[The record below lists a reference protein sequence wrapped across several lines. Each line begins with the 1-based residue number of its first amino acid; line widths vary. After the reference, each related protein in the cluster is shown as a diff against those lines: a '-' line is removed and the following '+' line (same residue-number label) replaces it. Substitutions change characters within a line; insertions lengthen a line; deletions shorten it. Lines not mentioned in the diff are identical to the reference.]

1 MSRVGKL
8 IAAMTLAEKL
18 GQMTMTA
25 SSYAVT
31 GPVIAGDSTRS
42 IRDGTLGNL
51 LNMVGADHCH
61 EMQRLAVEGS
71 RLGIP
76 LLIGLDIIHGHR
88 TLFPVPLAE
97 VASFDPKAWA
107 QTAREAALEGAAD
120 GLAMTFA
127 PMLDVSR
134 DPRWGRGVEGPGENS
149 WLGTRLAEAK
159 VRGFQG
165 DDLSSAESLAA
176 CAKHFCAYGPV
187 TAGREY
193 AAVDISERTVHEVHL
208 PPFAA
213 AIDAGVATIM
223 PSFTDLA
230 GIPMTVHVG
239 LLRGWLREKHG
250 FDGVI
255 VSDYNAIGE
264 LINHGVAADLVE
276 AATLSLKAGVDI
288 DMMSDA
294 YRRGLPTALERG
306 WVTMEEIDAAVHRV
320 LTLKERLG
328 LFDDPYR
335 RGAKPETP
343 AALANRRRV
352 ARDVSARSIVMLK
365 NDGDTL
371 PLGQVG
377 TIAVIGPLANAP
389 AEMGGAWGAAQDVR
403 SHVAVLAGL
412 RNALHGTE
420 ILHEAGVD
428 IQSDTTTGIP
438 AAVALCERAD
448 AIVLCIGE
456 AANMSGEAASRAQL
470 DLPGQQRV
478 FAEAV
483 LARARELGKRVVVVL
498 FSGRPL
504 VLPWLFEKADAV
516 LAAWF
521 LGSEAGNAIADVL
534 TGRVS
539 PTGRTPMAWPAAVGQ
554 VPVFFGQRPSGRP
567 FNPKDHYTS
576 RYLDIPNEP
585 LFPFGHGLTYGR
597 FVLSNLRVTPDQVSE
612 RDTLEVRVDVTN
624 EGARRAE
631 ETVFLFT
638 HDKVAS
644 VTRPLLELKGFG
656 KIALE
661 PGASGTVALQLR
673 AAELRFLGLDMKPVF
688 EAGEVEVLVG
698 PCADRAKLLM
708 TGVKLER

>member
-1 MSRVGKL
+1 VSRVEAL
-8 IAAMTLAEKL
+8 LAAMTLAEKL

-25 SSYAVT
+25 SGYAVT
-31 GPVIAGDSTRS
+31 GPIIAGDSTDS

-97 VASFDPKAWA
+97 VAAFDPKAWT

-127 PMLDVSR
+127 PMLDLSR
-134 DPRWGRGVEGPGENS
+134 DPRWGRGVEGPGEDS
-149 WLGTRLAEAK
+149 WLGALLAEAK

-165 DDLSSAESLAA
+165 DDLCSAGSLAA

-193 AAVDISERTVHEVHL
+193 AAVDISERTLHDVHL
-208 PPFAA
+208 PPFVA
-213 AIDAGVATIM
+213 AIDAGVATVM

-230 GIPMTVHVG
+230 GIPMTAHVG
-239 LLRGWLREKHG
+239 LLRGWLRKKHG

-255 VSDYNAIGE
+255 VSDYNAIAE
-264 LINHGVAADLVE
+264 LIHHGVASDLVE
-276 AATLSLKAGVDI
+276 AATLALKAGVDI
-288 DMMSDA
+288 DMMADA

-306 WVTMEEIDAAVHRV
+306 LVTMEEIDAAVRRV

-352 ARDVSARSIVMLK
+352 ARDVATRSIVMLK
-365 NDGDTL
+365 NEGETL
-371 PLGQVG
+371 PLARVR
-377 TIAVIGPLANAP
+377 TVALIGPLANAA
-389 AEMGGAWGAAQDVR
+389 AEMGGPWGAAQDAQ
-403 SHVAVLAGL
+403 SHVGVLAGV
-412 RNALHGTE
+412 RSALEGTE

-428 IQSDTTTGIP
+428 IESDATTGIP
-438 AAVALCERAD
+438 AAVGLCDRAD
-448 AIVLCIGE
+448 VIVLCVGE
-456 AANMSGEAASRAQL
+456 AANMSGEAASRALL

-478 FAEAV
+478 LAEAV
-483 LARARELGKRVVVVL
+483 LTRAHAVGKRVVVVL

-504 VLPWLFEKADAV
+504 VLPWMFEKADAV

-539 PTGRTPMAWPAAVGQ
+539 PSGRTPMAWPRAVGQ
-554 VPVFFGQRPSGRP
+554 IPVFFGERPSGRP
-567 FNPKDHYTS
+567 ANPKDHYTS
-576 RYLDIPNEP
+576 KYLDIPNDP

-597 FVLSNLRVTPDQVSE
+597 FTLSSLRVIPARVSE
-612 RDTLEVRVDVTN
+612 RDTIEVHVDVTN
-624 EGARRAE
+624 EGPRRAE
-631 ETVFLFT
+631 ETVFLFA
-638 HDKVAS
+638 HDKFAS

-656 KIALE
+656 KITLD
-661 PGASGTVALQLR
+661 PGASGTIALRLP
-673 AAELRFLGLDMKPVF
+673 ATELRFLGLDLTPVF
-688 EAGEVEVLVG
+688 EPGEVEILAG
-698 PCADRAKLLM
+698 PCADRTKLL
-708 TGVKLER
+708 TTSVQLEG

>member
-1 MSRVGKL
+1 MSRVERL
-8 IAAMTLAEKL
+8 ISAMTLAEKL

-25 SSYAVT
+25 SGYAVT
-31 GPVIAGDSTRS
+31 GPVIAGDSTDS

-61 EMQRLAVEGS
+61 EMQKLAVEGS

-97 VASFDPKAWA
+97 AASFDPGAWT

-134 DPRWGRGVEGPGENS
+134 DPRWGRGVEGSGEDS
-149 WLGTRLAEAK
+149 WLGARMAEAK

-165 DDLSSAESLAA
+165 DDLSAAGSLAA

-193 AAVDISERTVHEVHL
+193 AAVDISERTLHEVHL

-213 AIDAGVATIM
+213 AINAGVATFM

-255 VSDYNAIGE
+255 VSDYNAIAE
-264 LINHGVAADLVE
+264 LINHGVASDLIE
-276 AATLSLKAGVDI
+276 AATLALKAGVDI

-306 WVTMEEIDAAVHRV
+306 WVTMEEIDAAVRRV

-335 RGAKPETP
+335 RGAKPEAP
-343 AALANRRRV
+343 ATLANRRRV

-365 NDGDTL
+365 NERETL
-371 PLGQVG
+371 PLGALR

-389 AEMGGAWGAAQDVR
+389 AEMGGPWGAAQDVE
-403 SHVAVLAGL
+403 SHVGVLAGL
-412 RNALHGTE
+412 HNALDNTE

-428 IQSDTTTGIP
+428 IQSDATAAIP
-438 AAVALCERAD
+438 AAVGLCEKAD
-448 AIVLCIGE
+448 VIVLCVGE
-456 AANMSGEAASRAQL
+456 AANMSGEAASRAKL
-470 DLPGQQRV
+470 DLPGQQRAL
-478 FAEAV
+478 AEAV
-483 LARARELGKRVVVVL
+483 MARAGELEKRVVVVL

-539 PTGRTPMAWPAAVGQ
+539 PSGRTPMAWPRAVGQ
-554 VPVFFGQRPSGRP
+554 IPVFFGERPSGRP
-567 FNPKDHYTS
+567 MNPKDHYTS
-576 RYLDIPNEP
+576 KYLDIPNEP
-585 LFPFGHGLTYGR
+585 LFSFGHGLTYGR
-597 FVLSNLRVTPDQVSE
+597 FALSNLRVTPDRVSE
-612 RDTLEVRVDVTN
+612 NDTIEVHVDVVN
-624 EGARRAE
+624 EGGRRAE

-638 HDKVAS
+638 HDTVAS

-656 KIALE
+656 KITLE
-661 PGASGTVALQLR
+661 PGVSGTVTLR
-673 AAELRFLGLDMKPVF
+673 LPAAELRFPGLELKPVF
-688 EAGEVEVLVG
+688 EPGEVEILVG
-698 PCADRAKLLM
+698 PCADRTKLLRAS
-708 TGVKLER
+708 VRLS